1 MGEQY
6 LEDQQTM
13 KKLQSDVKCRGIIC
27 LVMQQNPNIQV
38 GRLLTAPFSGLLDDA
53 AGSVACQEKAV
64 AFVYRCFV

>member
-13 KKLQSDVKCRGIIC
+13 KKLQSDVKCR
-27 LVMQQNPNIQV
+27 VMRQNPNIQV

-53 AGSVACQEKAV
+53 AGSVTCQEKAV